1 MLPFYSN
8 LPFTAIKNTIMFA
21 NYSFTVM
28 ERFLR
33 YVQVDTQSNPHS
45 TRFPSTAK
53 QKDLGVI
60 LVRELRALGVPDVHL
75 DEYGYVYGTLPSNTA
90 KHVPVICFCSHMDTS
105 PDCSGSLVKP
115 ILHRAYDGSNI
126 VLPDD
131 HTQVITTKEHPY
143 LLKKIGEDII
153 TASGTTLLGADD
165 KAGIAIIMDLVHY
178 LQANPQV
185 KHGAVKILF
194 TPDEE
199 IGRGV
204 DKVDLKK
211 LGADIG
217 YTLDGGERGSYEEE
231 NFSANG
237 FTVTF
242 HGISAHPGLAKN
254 KMVNAIK
261 VAAAFL
267 ESLPK
272 SSLSPETTEA
282 KEGFVHPVHI
292 EGIAE
297 KVKLQFILRD
307 FATNRLAQ
315 YENLLRGSIA
325 DTLKRYPGASAE
337 VEITEQY
344 RNMKEVLDNYP
355 AVGANAKEA
364 MKRAGVEF
372 DKMSIRGGTDGA
384 RLSFMGLPCP
394 NIFTGEMALHGKH
407 EYVSVQDMQKSVET
421 LVHLTMIWEE
431 QS

>member
-1 MLPFYSN
+1 
-8 LPFTAIKNTIMFA
+8 MFA
-21 NYSFTVM
+21 NYSFTVA

-45 TRFPSTAK
+45 TRFPSTEK
-53 QKDLGVI
+53 QKDLGVF
-60 LVRELRALGVPDVHL
+60 LVRELRELGIPDAHL

-90 KHVPVICFCSHMDTS
+90 KQVPVICFCSHMDTS
-105 PDCSGSLVKP
+105 PDCSGALVKT
-115 ILHRAYDGSNI
+115 ILHRAYDGRDI

-131 HTQVITTKEHPY
+131 NAQVITTQEHPY
-143 LLKKIGEDII
+143 LLKKVGDDII

-165 KAGIAIIMDLVHY
+165 KAGIAIILDLVHY
-178 LQANPQV
+178 LQKNPQV
-185 KHGAVKILF
+185 KHGAIKILF

-211 LGADIG
+211 LGADFG

-237 FTVTF
+237 LTVTF

-272 SSLSPETTEA
+272 NGLSPETTEG

-297 KVKLQFILRD
+297 KVRLQFILRD
-307 FATNRLAQ
+307 FATNQLAD
-315 YENLLRGSIA
+315 YENLLRENIA
-325 DTLKRYPGASAE
+325 DTLRQYPGASAE
-337 VEITEQY
+337 VEVKEQY
-344 RNMKEVLDNYP
+344 RNMKEVLKNYP
-355 AVGANAKEA
+355 AIGYYAKEA
-364 MKRAGVEF
+364 RKRAGVEF
-372 DKMSIRGGTDGA
+372 EKMSIRGGTDGA

-407 EYVSVQDMQKSVET
+407 EYVSVQDMQKSMET
-421 LVHLTMIWEE
+421 LVHLSMIWEE
-431 QS
+431 RS